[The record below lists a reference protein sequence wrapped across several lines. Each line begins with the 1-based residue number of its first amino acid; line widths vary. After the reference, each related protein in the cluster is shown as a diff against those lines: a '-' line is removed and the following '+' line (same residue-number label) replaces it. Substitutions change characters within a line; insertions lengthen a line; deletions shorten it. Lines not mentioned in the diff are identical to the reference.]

1 MSKREDLKPIP
12 LMVLSSN
19 KRAFVNFDAGEH
31 DIDDL
36 IVTLQLERSRG
47 FTKVLFN
54 AGANNIDA
62 VVR

>member
-1 MSKREDLKPIP
+1 
-12 LMVLSSN
+12 MVLSSN